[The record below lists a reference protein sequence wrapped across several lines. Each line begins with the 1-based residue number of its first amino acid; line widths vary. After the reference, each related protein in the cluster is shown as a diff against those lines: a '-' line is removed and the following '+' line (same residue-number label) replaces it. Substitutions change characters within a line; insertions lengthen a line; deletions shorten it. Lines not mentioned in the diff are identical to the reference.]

1 METCH
6 REVPRDVSTS
16 ARQRRA
22 SWASSPG
29 VGGERNRNRNEFMDD
44 FSVQFPAQM
53 EELRRRVQRDVRKNL
68 RAAKHLLAAQMCF
81 VLVLVMVKQS
91 LQHFTPAG
99 FLAAR
104 ALVSLPL
111 AYLLARSDR
120 AAGEAR
126 FSGDA
131 RDLSADN
138 TRPFASATSVN
149 AHIMALLN
157 DGHIRWLGALVL
169 LGQAFTAL
177 GLARVSVSNAVVLG
191 QLVPVYACA
200 IAVFQGV
207 EKPSAEKFAAIAASV
222 LGAAVMLDPARM
234 WLSAGNAFLLARAA
248 AFACFLSAQAP
259 ALHGSRTAPG
269 AVAAATQL
277 VAASAAIML
286 GVPLAVFKFGA
297 EGGLVNSGFDV
308 AHVSGLVGSLAGNP
322 ASGWALVVA
331 VAVVSGVAY
340 ALTARAEK
348 NTTPVVAACY
358 NSLQP
363 VIALLVLGA
372 LGEVPGAR
380 NLTGSFLIVAAGGFA
395 AVALSTNDLRRWK
408 RRFADKG
415 PAAEGAREGARR
427 GQKMLTNLGVG
438 GERGG
443 DGELRGGT
451 EIRRETRRVLT
462 DAEKAGTQERGG
474 TVRIT
479 RPRADEPREPTK
491 LAPMVWTAAW
501 ALTMSLCAMAGGG
514 LITWSLVWVYWK
526 LFL

>member
-1 METCH
+1 
-6 REVPRDVSTS
+6 
-16 ARQRRA
+16 
-22 SWASSPG
+22 
-29 VGGERNRNRNEFMDD
+29 MDD

-68 RAAKHLLAAQMCF
+68 RAAKHLLAAQVCF
-81 VLVLVMVKQS
+81 VLALVLVKQS

-104 ALVSLPL
+104 ALVALPL
-111 AYLLARSDR
+111 IYLLARSDR
-120 AAGEAR
+120 DAGEA
-126 FSGDA
+126 FFGSGTPATRLA
-131 RDLSADN
+131 RVANGNALTPFGTRSA
-138 TRPFASATSVN
+138 PSIAPGLA
-149 AHIMALLN
+149 ALLN
-157 DGHIRWLGALVL
+157 DGHVRWLGALVL
-169 LGQAFTAL
+169 LGQTCTAL
-177 GLARVSVSNAVVLG
+177 GLARVSVANAAVLG

-207 EKPSAEKFAAIAASV
+207 EKPSAGKFAAIGAGV

-438 GERGG
+438 GERSG
-443 DGELRGGT
+443 DRELRGGT
-451 EIRRETRRVLT
+451 EIRREVRRVLT